1 MRLVLAHDHDITA
14 RELAARWGSD
24 AVLLTP
30 AELSSDHLLVHLD
43 EHGAAQAEVT
53 SRPEV
58 TSVLTRLGGISAADL
73 PQINAQDAAYA
84 AAELDAFLRAWLG
97 AWPGPVINRPSTT
110 CLNGPGWRPE
120 QWVVAATAVG
130 LRACPIRRR
139 AMLTDMPDDPND
151 GLTAEATRVTV
162 VGGNWF
168 GPVSEE
174 IGHKLCTL
182 AEAVGCSTLEA
193 GLVDDVITQVS
204 AWPDLTP
211 PHVADALARVL
222 DGTP

>member
-30 AELSSDHLLVHLD
+30 AELSSEDLLLHLD

-58 TSVLTRLGGISAADL
+58 TSVLSRLGGISAADL
-73 PQINAQDAAYA
+73 PQVNAQDAVYA

-97 AWPGPVINRPSTT
+97 VWPGPVINRPSTT

-130 LRACPIRRR
+130 LRARPIRRR
-139 AMLTDMPDDPND
+139 ATLTDVPDLNGGTSAD
-151 GLTAEATRVTV
+151 ATRVTV

-168 GPVSEE
+168 GTVSEE
-174 IGHKLCTL
+174 IGHRLCTL

-193 GLVDDVITQVS
+193 VLVDDVITQMS
-204 AWPDLTP
+204 AWPDLATP
-211 PHVADALARVL
+211 GVADALASLL